1 MPTSFLEIVEMPDG
15 RIVLRRA
22 DDEEALV
29 TLEFSGDAKNFL
41 QGQHVEV
48 AKAMFNVGVQMA
60 GRLAEGEMEHD
71 EGPASCTERCPRRFS
86 TQTNIQA
93 LCLAQLGGAGQ
104 LLARRPAQRFQP
116 TDHGVA
122 AAQAQGLAT
131 ERQGSGVVLRL
142 Q

>member
-48 AKAMFNVGVQMA
+48 AKAMFNVGV
-60 GRLAEGEMEHD
+60 
-71 EGPASCTERCPRRFS
+71 
-86 TQTNIQA
+86 
-93 LCLAQLGGAGQ
+93 
-104 LLARRPAQRFQP
+104 
-116 TDHGVA
+116 
-122 AAQAQGLAT
+122 
-131 ERQGSGVVLRL
+131 
-142 Q
+142 